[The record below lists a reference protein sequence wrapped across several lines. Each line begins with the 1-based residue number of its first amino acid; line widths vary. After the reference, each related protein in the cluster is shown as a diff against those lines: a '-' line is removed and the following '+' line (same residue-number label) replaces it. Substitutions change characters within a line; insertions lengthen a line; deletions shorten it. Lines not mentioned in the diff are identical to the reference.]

1 MNLYEIYKISEGD
14 KQIVA
19 LPFGEWEASLKKLVV
34 VEADKELRRQ
44 DLMVKFFSS
53 VTLPILIFHFHFTHL
68 RDITSKLLHELHLLI

>member
-34 VEADKELRRQ
+34 AEADKELRRQ
-44 DLMVKFFSS
+44 DLMVKFYYS
-53 VTLPILIFHFHFTHL
+53 VTLPILIFHFHIC
-68 RDITSKLLHELHLLI
+68 RILHFDAHE